1 MRRIAL
7 TVGADALEGVLDR
20 LLPLVPQG
28 VHWTQLGTDALELA
42 IYDTAGDLA
51 SLEHFEAVVGADLL
65 DASEEQAPDDA
76 AERRARYARRSPI
89 ADRLVV
95 RASDTPPPPEG
106 MVDVVIDSPDGAFGA
121 GSHPT
126 TAMCL
131 ELLASLPPAGAF
143 ADLGT
148 GSGVIAIT
156 AALLGWAPVVA
167 VDHEMLS
174 VEATRRNA
182 QRNGVDIDVL
192 QADLLEIAPPPVAAL
207 AANIPLAI
215 HAHLAANMPPEV
227 RHVIV
232 SGVID
237 EHLPDVLAGYE
248 QAGLALRTQRGGPG
262 WVAALLARGG

>member
-1 MRRIAL
+1 
-7 TVGADALEGVLDR
+7 
-20 LLPLVPQG
+20 
-28 VHWTQLGTDALELA
+28 
-42 IYDTAGDLA
+42 
-51 SLEHFEAVVGADLL
+51 
-65 DASEEQAPDDA
+65 
-76 AERRARYARRSPI
+76 
-89 ADRLVV
+89 VV
-95 RASDTPPPPEG
+95 RASDTPPPPDG
-106 MVDVVIDSPDGAFGA
+106 MVDVVIDSPDGAFGT

-192 QADLLEIAPPPVAAL
+192 QADLLEVAPPPVAAL

-227 RHVIV
+227 GYVIV

-237 EHLPDVLAGYE
+237 EHLPEVLAGYE
-248 QAGLALRTQRGGPG
+248 QAGLAVRAQRGGPG